1 MHLTVGNVLRTLI
14 HSEPP
19 RTHGDVKTLIER
31 ALATTSHA
39 LRTNVSQVTGY
50 SPGALAFHRDMLL
63 DIPLIIDLQQIR
75 NKRQISVDENLRRV
89 NAKWS
94 SYDYQPGQKILKKKH
109 EYTKLGERWDGPF
122 EISKVH
128 VNGNVIVNLREGVTE
143 RLNIRRIKPYK
154 PPTSDP

>member
-1 MHLTVGNVLRTLI
+1 
-14 HSEPP
+14 
-19 RTHGDVKTLIER
+19 
-31 ALATTSHA
+31 
-39 LRTNVSQVTGY
+39 
-50 SPGALAFHRDMLL
+50 MLL

-89 NAKWS
+89 NAKRS

-109 EYTKLGERWDGPF
+109 EYTKIGERWDGPF

-128 VNGNVIVNLREGVTE
+128 VNGNVTVNLREGVTE

-154 PPTSDP
+154 PPSSDP